1 MTSPVVMTVA
11 EIETLARTALGQAG
25 ASVVQAAALAR
36 GIAAAERDGLS
47 SHGLAYL
54 ATYCEHVRCGK
65 VLGQAI
71 PKVEYAA
78 AGVITVDAG
87 SGFAH
92 PAIDA
97 GFKDLVPLARK
108 QGIASLA
115 IRNSYNAG
123 VLGQHTE
130 RLARDGLVGLGFT
143 NAPASIAPSGGR
155 KPVLGTNPWSLAVP
169 DGKGGV
175 AIAIDQSSSTV
186 AKSEVMKKARLG
198 EPIPLGWALD
208 ADGKPTTD
216 PAIGLKGS
224 MAPSGGYKGVG
235 TAILVEVMCACL
247 AGAHLGVEAS
257 PFSGPAGGPPK
268 TGQFFIAI
276 DPATTSAGA
285 FAGRIDGL
293 IAALAADPAVHIPG
307 AGRHAARTRIDRDGA
322 KIDAAIYAT
331 CKALAGS

>member
-1 MTSPVVMTVA
+1 MTAPVIMTVA
-11 EIETLARTALGQAG
+11 AIETLARAALSKAG
-25 ASVVQAAALAR
+25 ASTEQAAGLAR
-36 GIAAAERDGLS
+36 GIAAAERDGLT

-54 ATYCEHVRCGK
+54 ATYCEHLQCGK
-65 VLGQAI
+65 VLGRAVPRVTQAS
-71 PKVEYAA
+71 
-78 AGVITVDAG
+78 AGVVTVDAA

-92 PAIDA
+92 PAIAA
-97 GFKDLVPLARK
+97 GFAALIPLARQ

-123 VLGQHTE
+123 VLGHHTE
-130 RLARDGLVGLGFT
+130 RLAGEGLVALGFT
-143 NAPASIAPSGGR
+143 NAPASIAPSGGK

-175 AIAIDQSSSTV
+175 AIAIDQSASTV
-186 AKSEVMKKARLG
+186 AKSEVMKRARLG
-198 EPIPLGWALD
+198 EAIPLGWALD
-208 ADGKPTTD
+208 ADGSPTTD

-257 PFSGPAGGPPK
+257 PFSGPAGGPPG

-276 DPATTSAGA
+276 DPSATSGGA
-285 FAGRIDGL
+285 FADRIEAL
-293 IAALAADPAVHIPG
+293 IAALSADPAVHIPG
-307 AGRHAARTRIDRDGA
+307 AGRRAARARIDRDGA
-322 KIDAAIYAT
+322 KVDAAIYEK
-331 CKALAGS
+331 CKALAS